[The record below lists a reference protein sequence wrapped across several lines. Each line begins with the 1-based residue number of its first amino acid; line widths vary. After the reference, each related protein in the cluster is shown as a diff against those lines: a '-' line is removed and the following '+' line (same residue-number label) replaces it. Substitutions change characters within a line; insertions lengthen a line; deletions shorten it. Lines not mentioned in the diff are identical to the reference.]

1 MAIKVFADG
10 ANLEG
15 MLDMYENGNVQGFTT
30 NPSLMKKG
38 GVTDYR
44 AFAKEVLAHITDVSV
59 SFEVF
64 ADDVETMEVEAREI
78 ATWADNVYVKIP
90 CVTTKGESTAELVR
104 KLSADGIKVNVT
116 TIFTPT
122 QVDEMVEA
130 VDAETPSIISL
141 FAGRIADTGVD
152 PIPFMTESVKKA
164 AAKPNCEV
172 LWASTR
178 ELINIYQAEG
188 CGCQIITVPNS
199 ILAKR
204 KNIGRDPYEVSL
216 DTVRGFAKDI
226 ASLGFHILPWTKV
239 PPPAP
244 CKIESIQ
251 QGKGFYQLGEAWNS
265 PRFGSDDAKTGAVSC
280 FFVSEGHPERWN
292 LQNTRD
298 FARRERGDPC
308 FGRFTRTARAQIGA
322 VSLMWRRLFVVDGK
336 GARRKRGDAHTDFF
350 AFGTC
355 CATSLVALGLALTC
369 GRKTK
374 GRENPMFC
382 PKCGTK
388 NVDEAKFCCA
398 CGNPFPTA
406 SVTPP
411 SAKPVSRL

>member
-44 AFAKEVLAHITDVSV
+44 AFAKEVLTHITDVSV

-78 ATWADNVYVKIP
+78 ATWAENVYVKIP

-152 PIPFMTESVKKA
+152 PWNSRPQPQPKPQPQVA
-164 AAKPNCEV
+164 AEDDEY
-172 LWASTR
+172 SMSD
-178 ELINIYQAEG
+178 Q
-188 CGCQIITVPNS
+188 S
-199 ILAKR
+199 
-204 KNIGRDPYEVSL
+204 
-216 DTVRGFAKDI
+216 
-226 ASLGFHILPWTKV
+226 
-239 PPPAP
+239 
-244 CKIESIQ
+244 
-251 QGKGFYQLGEAWNS
+251 LGEATAMNLDDLKKLFEVKKVEQFAADD
-265 PRFGSDDAKTGAVSC
+265 PKNPKNIQPAKKHSD
-280 FFVSEGHPERWN
+280 E
-292 LQNTRD
+292 
-298 FARRERGDPC
+298 
-308 FGRFTRTARAQIGA
+308 
-322 VSLMWRRLFVVDGK
+322 
-336 GARRKRGDAHTDFF
+336 
-350 AFGTC
+350 
-355 CATSLVALGLALTC
+355 
-369 GRKTK
+369 
-374 GRENPMFC
+374 
-382 PKCGTK
+382 
-388 NVDEAKFCCA
+388 
-398 CGNPFPTA
+398 
-406 SVTPP
+406 
-411 SAKPVSRL
+411 

>member
-38 GVTDYR
+38 GVADYR

-64 ADDVETMEVEAREI
+64 AD
-78 ATWADNVYVKIP
+78 
-90 CVTTKGESTAELVR
+90 
-104 KLSADGIKVNVT
+104 GIKVNVT
-116 TIFTPT
+116 TIFTPK
-122 QVDEMVEA
+122 QVDEIVEA

-164 AAKPNCEV
+164 AAKSNCEV
-172 LWASTR
+172 LRASTR
-178 ELINIYQAEG
+178 ELINIYQAEA

-226 ASLGFHILPWTKV
+226 AALDFHILP
-239 PPPAP
+239 
-244 CKIESIQ
+244 
-251 QGKGFYQLGEAWNS
+251 
-265 PRFGSDDAKTGAVSC
+265 
-280 FFVSEGHPERWN
+280 
-292 LQNTRD
+292 
-298 FARRERGDPC
+298 
-308 FGRFTRTARAQIGA
+308 
-322 VSLMWRRLFVVDGK
+322 
-336 GARRKRGDAHTDFF
+336 
-350 AFGTC
+350 
-355 CATSLVALGLALTC
+355 
-369 GRKTK
+369 
-374 GRENPMFC
+374 
-382 PKCGTK
+382 
-388 NVDEAKFCCA
+388 
-398 CGNPFPTA
+398 
-406 SVTPP
+406 
-411 SAKPVSRL
+411 

>member
-78 ATWADNVYVKIP
+78 ATWAENVYVKIP

-152 PIPFMTESVKKA
+152 PIPFMTESVKKPPPSPTVRSCGRPRA
-164 AAKPNCEV
+164 SSSTFTRPRPAVARSLRCPTASWPSARTSVATRTRSRSTPCAVLLKISP
-172 LWASTR
+172 LWASIFCR
-178 ELINIYQAEG
+178 NANAGYIVG
-188 CGCQIITVPNS
+188 C
-199 ILAKR
+199 
-204 KNIGRDPYEVSL
+204 
-216 DTVRGFAKDI
+216 
-226 ASLGFHILPWTKV
+226 
-239 PPPAP
+239 
-244 CKIESIQ
+244 
-251 QGKGFYQLGEAWNS
+251 S
-265 PRFGSDDAKTGAVSC
+265 PRPFLSLS
-280 FFVSEGHPERWN
+280 
-292 LQNTRD
+292 LTR
-298 FARRERGDPC
+298 FAR
-308 FGRFTRTARAQIGA
+308 
-322 VSLMWRRLFVVDGK
+322 
-336 GARRKRGDAHTDFF
+336 
-350 AFGTC
+350 
-355 CATSLVALGLALTC
+355 VALG
-369 GRKTK
+369 K
-374 GRENPMFC
+374 GKAGAADTNL
-382 PKCGTK
+382 
-388 NVDEAKFCCA
+388 
-398 CGNPFPTA
+398 
-406 SVTPP
+406 
-411 SAKPVSRL
+411 PVGW

>member
-78 ATWADNVYVKIP
+78 ATWAENVYVKIP

-164 AAKPNCEV
+164 AAKPNCE
-172 LWASTR
+172 A
-178 ELINIYQAEG
+178 
-188 CGCQIITVPNS
+188 CGRP
-199 ILAKR
+199 R
-204 KNIGRDPYEVSL
+204 VSL
-216 DTVRGFAKDI
+216 SIFTRRKDAVARSSRCPTASWPSVRTSAVTRTRSRSI
-226 ASLGFHILPWTKV
+226 PCAVLPR
-239 PPPAP
+239 
-244 CKIESIQ
+244 I
-251 QGKGFYQLGEAWNS
+251 S
-265 PRFGSDDAKTGAVSC
+265 PRSVSISC
-280 FFVSEGHPERWN
+280 RNANAGYIAGCSPRPFLS
-292 LQNTRD
+292 LSLTR
-298 FARRERGDPC
+298 FAR
-308 FGRFTRTARAQIGA
+308 
-322 VSLMWRRLFVVDGK
+322 
-336 GARRKRGDAHTDFF
+336 
-350 AFGTC
+350 
-355 CATSLVALGLALTC
+355 VALG
-369 GRKTK
+369 K
-374 GRENPMFC
+374 GKAGAADTNL
-382 PKCGTK
+382 
-388 NVDEAKFCCA
+388 
-398 CGNPFPTA
+398 
-406 SVTPP
+406 
-411 SAKPVSRL
+411 PVGW

>member
-1 MAIKVFADG
+1 RMQTKGIRQMAIKVFADG

-90 CVTTKGESTAELVR
+90 CVTTKGESTSELVR

-178 ELINIYQAEG
+178 ELINIYQAEA

-226 ASLGFHILPWTKV
+226 AALGLHIQPKARV
-239 PPPAP
+239 PPAAT
-244 CKIESIQ
+244 CQIASFQ
-251 QGKGFYQLGEAWNS
+251 HGKDFYQLVEARNG
-265 PRFGSDDAKTGAVSC
+265 PRFGPKTPKRGPLLLLWP
-280 FFVSEGHPERWN
+280 SEEPRGYREM
-292 LQNTRD
+292 LNTRN
-298 FARRERGDPC
+298 FARREEGDVR
-308 FGRFTRTARAQIGA
+308 FGGY
-322 VSLMWRRLFVVDGK
+322 L
-336 GARRKRGDAHTDFF
+336 
-350 AFGTC
+350 
-355 CATSLVALGLALTC
+355 
-369 GRKTK
+369 
-374 GRENPMFC
+374 P
-382 PKCGTK
+382 
-388 NVDEAKFCCA
+388 
-398 CGNPFPTA
+398 
-406 SVTPP
+406 
-411 SAKPVSRL
+411 

>member
-15 MLDMYENGNVQGFTT
+15 MLDMYENGSVQGFTT

-64 ADDVETMEVEAREI
+64 ADDVETMEVEVREI

-116 TIFTPT
+116 TIFTPE

-178 ELINIYQAEG
+178 ELINIYQAEA

-204 KNIGRDPYEVSL
+204 KNVGRDSYEVSL

-226 ASLGFHILPWTKV
+226 ASLGFHILPQGECWLRRGLFA
-239 PPPAP
+239 PAFP
-244 CKIESIQ
+244 FPIAHALREGRARQ
-251 QGKGFYQLGEAWNS
+251 RKG
-265 PRFGSDDAKTGAVSC
+265 
-280 FFVSEGHPERWN
+280 
-292 LQNTRD
+292 
-298 FARRERGDPC
+298 RGC
-308 FGRFTRTARAQIGA
+308 RH
-322 VSLMWRRLFVVDGK
+322 RLADK
-336 GARRKRGDAHTDFF
+336 L
-350 AFGTC
+350 AFGFHVLPW
-355 CATSLVALGLALTC
+355 ARYPRLRRAKSRVFSRVKAFTS
-369 GRKTK
+369 
-374 GRENPMFC
+374 
-382 PKCGTK
+382 
-388 NVDEAKFCCA
+388 
-398 CGNPFPTA
+398 
-406 SVTPP
+406 
-411 SAKPVSRL
+411 

>member
-38 GVTDYR
+38 GVMDYR

-78 ATWADNVYVKIP
+78 ATWAENVYVKIP

-152 PIPFMTESVKKA
+152 PIPFMTESVKKV

-178 ELINIYQAEG
+178 ELINIYQAEA
-188 CGCQIITVPNS
+188 CGCQIITVPNN

-226 ASLGFHILPWTKV
+226 ASLGFHILP
-239 PPPAP
+239 
-244 CKIESIQ
+244 
-251 QGKGFYQLGEAWNS
+251 
-265 PRFGSDDAKTGAVSC
+265 
-280 FFVSEGHPERWN
+280 
-292 LQNTRD
+292 
-298 FARRERGDPC
+298 
-308 FGRFTRTARAQIGA
+308 
-322 VSLMWRRLFVVDGK
+322 
-336 GARRKRGDAHTDFF
+336 
-350 AFGTC
+350 
-355 CATSLVALGLALTC
+355 
-369 GRKTK
+369 
-374 GRENPMFC
+374 
-382 PKCGTK
+382 
-388 NVDEAKFCCA
+388 
-398 CGNPFPTA
+398 
-406 SVTPP
+406 
-411 SAKPVSRL
+411 

>member
-38 GVTDYR
+38 GMADYR

-64 ADDVETMEVEAREI
+64 AD
-78 ATWADNVYVKIP
+78 
-90 CVTTKGESTAELVR
+90 
-104 KLSADGIKVNVT
+104 GIKVNVT
-116 TIFTPT
+116 TIFTPK

-130 VDAETPSIISL
+130 VDVETPSIISL

-152 PIPFMTESVKKA
+152 PIPFMTESVEKA
-164 AAKPNCEV
+164 AVKPNCEV

-178 ELINIYQAEG
+178 ELINIYQAEA

-226 ASLGFHILPWTKV
+226 AALGFHILP
-239 PPPAP
+239 
-244 CKIESIQ
+244 
-251 QGKGFYQLGEAWNS
+251 
-265 PRFGSDDAKTGAVSC
+265 
-280 FFVSEGHPERWN
+280 
-292 LQNTRD
+292 
-298 FARRERGDPC
+298 
-308 FGRFTRTARAQIGA
+308 
-322 VSLMWRRLFVVDGK
+322 
-336 GARRKRGDAHTDFF
+336 
-350 AFGTC
+350 
-355 CATSLVALGLALTC
+355 
-369 GRKTK
+369 
-374 GRENPMFC
+374 
-382 PKCGTK
+382 
-388 NVDEAKFCCA
+388 
-398 CGNPFPTA
+398 
-406 SVTPP
+406 
-411 SAKPVSRL
+411 

>member
-116 TIFTPT
+116 TIFTPE

-152 PIPFMTESVKKA
+152 PIPFVTESVKKA

-178 ELINIYQAEG
+178 ELINITRPSLRLPDHHGAQQHPGQAQEHR
-188 CGCQIITVPNS
+188 S
-199 ILAKR
+199 R
-204 KNIGRDPYEVSL
+204 PYEVSL

-226 ASLGFHILPWTKV
+226 ASLGFHILP
-239 PPPAP
+239 
-244 CKIESIQ
+244 
-251 QGKGFYQLGEAWNS
+251 
-265 PRFGSDDAKTGAVSC
+265 
-280 FFVSEGHPERWN
+280 
-292 LQNTRD
+292 
-298 FARRERGDPC
+298 
-308 FGRFTRTARAQIGA
+308 
-322 VSLMWRRLFVVDGK
+322 
-336 GARRKRGDAHTDFF
+336 
-350 AFGTC
+350 
-355 CATSLVALGLALTC
+355 
-369 GRKTK
+369 
-374 GRENPMFC
+374 
-382 PKCGTK
+382 
-388 NVDEAKFCCA
+388 
-398 CGNPFPTA
+398 
-406 SVTPP
+406 
-411 SAKPVSRL
+411 

>member
-78 ATWADNVYVKIP
+78 ATWSDNVYVKIP

-116 TIFTPT
+116 TIFTPE

-164 AAKPNCEV
+164 AAKPNCEI

-178 ELINIYQAEG
+178 ELINIYQAEA

-226 ASLGFHILPWTKV
+226 ASLGFHILPWAKV
-239 PPPAP
+239 PPAAT
-244 CKIESIQ
+244 CKIASIQ
-251 QGKGFYQLGEAWNS
+251 QGKGFYRLDKARNS
-265 PRFGSDDAKTGAVSC
+265 P
-280 FFVSEGHPERWN
+280 
-292 LQNTRD
+292 
-298 FARRERGDPC
+298 
-308 FGRFTRTARAQIGA
+308 
-322 VSLMWRRLFVVDGK
+322 
-336 GARRKRGDAHTDFF
+336 
-350 AFGTC
+350 
-355 CATSLVALGLALTC
+355 GLALTTLKRGLYLTLLPLRGVRNGGNC
-369 GRKTK
+369 RILAILHIARG
-374 GRENPMFC
+374 
-382 PKCGTK
+382 GTLALGGLLALHETWL
-388 NVDEAKFCCA
+388 V
-398 CGNPFPTA
+398 
-406 SVTPP
+406 PP
-411 SAKPVSRL
+411 L

>member
-1 MAIKVFADG
+1 MLGASRRTFALTG
-10 ANLEG
+10 ACRLPEGVCGVRFGGAGLTGRRVYRRSSKRAQQANRELSPKGIDKGVGVTRALAYLGREGNARTFGFGDSGNDLG

-78 ATWADNVYVKIP
+78 ATWAENVYVKIP

-116 TIFTPT
+116 TIFTPE

-152 PIPFMTESVKKA
+152 PIPFVTESVKKA

-178 ELINIYQAEG
+178 ELINIYQAEA

-226 ASLGFHILPWTKV
+226 ASLGFHILP
-239 PPPAP
+239 
-244 CKIESIQ
+244 
-251 QGKGFYQLGEAWNS
+251 
-265 PRFGSDDAKTGAVSC
+265 
-280 FFVSEGHPERWN
+280 
-292 LQNTRD
+292 
-298 FARRERGDPC
+298 
-308 FGRFTRTARAQIGA
+308 
-322 VSLMWRRLFVVDGK
+322 
-336 GARRKRGDAHTDFF
+336 
-350 AFGTC
+350 
-355 CATSLVALGLALTC
+355 
-369 GRKTK
+369 
-374 GRENPMFC
+374 
-382 PKCGTK
+382 
-388 NVDEAKFCCA
+388 
-398 CGNPFPTA
+398 
-406 SVTPP
+406 
-411 SAKPVSRL
+411 